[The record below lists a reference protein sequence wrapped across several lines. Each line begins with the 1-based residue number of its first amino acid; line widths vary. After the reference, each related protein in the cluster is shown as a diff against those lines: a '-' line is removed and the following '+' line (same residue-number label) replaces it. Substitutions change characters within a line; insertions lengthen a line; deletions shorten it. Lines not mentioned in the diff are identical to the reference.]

1 MVAVIALLVAIG
13 VGLRLK
19 FVAGGWDWTLT
30 SRQSS
35 LLFALTSMAVT
46 TGVYA
51 SFMGAAGILMRR
63 VRGRLFALLSV
74 VIAGVFIP
82 AVLVVVD
89 VDCLL
94 AFC

>member
-1 MVAVIALLVAIG
+1 MIALLVAVG
-13 VGLRLK
+13 VGLWLK

-35 LLFALTSMAVT
+35 LLFTLRAMAVT
-46 TGVYA
+46 SAVYA

-63 VRGRLFALLSV
+63 LRGRLLALLSV

>member
-1 MVAVIALLVAIG
+1 MIPSLVAVG
-13 VGLRLK
+13 VGLWLK

-51 SFMGAAGILMRR
+51 SFMGAAGLLVRR

>member
-1 MVAVIALLVAIG
+1 MDPHSEAVQPPVRINVDG
-13 VGLRLK
+13 
-19 FVAGGWDWTLT
+19 
-30 SRQSS
+30 SHN
-35 LLFALTSMAVT
+35 
-46 TGVYA
+46 GVYA

-63 VRGRLFALLSV
+63 LRGRLLALLSV

>member
-1 MVAVIALLVAIG
+1 
-13 VGLRLK
+13 
-19 FVAGGWDWTLT
+19 
-30 SRQSS
+30 
-35 LLFALTSMAVT
+35 
-46 TGVYA
+46 
-51 SFMGAAGILMRR
+51 MGAAGILMRR
-63 VRGRLFALLSV
+63 LRGRLLALLSV